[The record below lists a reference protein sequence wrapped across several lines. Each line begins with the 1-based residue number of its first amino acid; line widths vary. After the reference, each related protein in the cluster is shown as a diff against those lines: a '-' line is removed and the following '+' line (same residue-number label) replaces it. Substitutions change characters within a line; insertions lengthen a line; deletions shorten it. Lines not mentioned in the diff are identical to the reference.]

1 MSTLEFYTERAAQCR
16 SEAEASALDNV
27 RERNLNA
34 ALAWDA
40 MAERLHRTN
49 AHREANAAARA
60 LVEDTTEA

>member
-1 MSTLEFYTERAAQCR
+1 MSTLEFYTERAAHCR
-16 SEAEASALDNV
+16 SEAEQSTLNNV
-27 RERNLNA
+27 RERNFNA

-60 LVEDTTEA
+60 AAELGED